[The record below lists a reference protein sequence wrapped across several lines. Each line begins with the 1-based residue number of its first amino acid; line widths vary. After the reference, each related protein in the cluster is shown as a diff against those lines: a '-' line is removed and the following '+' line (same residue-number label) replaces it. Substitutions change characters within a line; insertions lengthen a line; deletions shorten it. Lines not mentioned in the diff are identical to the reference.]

1 MKKDKPFFIQPERI
15 LVISMRY
22 LGDVLLTTPLL
33 HTLRRTYPDSKLDI
47 LVFDST
53 AAILEGNPDVDRVI
67 PISQRPPLSESFK
80 LIYLLFRNYDLAI
93 VTQTGDRPFYY
104 SLVASG
110 TRIATVPPKK
120 TTGWWK
126 RFFMR
131 YWIEFDDKETHTVL
145 QNLKLCEFIGASPRF
160 SLVPPRPHEKIH
172 SLAFSPEVK
181 NYAVLHI
188 LPQWQYKRWTEQG
201 WIAVCRYLD
210 NQGIRVVLSGS
221 PVQAEIDYIASI
233 QKSLPSSVIN
243 IAGKASLAQL
253 SNIISR
259 ASLFIG
265 PDTGITHLAAATGIP
280 VIALYGPTNP
290 VKWAPWP
297 ADYRQNKNPFQ
308 RKGSQQVN
316 NVFLIQG
323 EAECVPCHQEGCDN
337 HRLSHSECLDTLSP
351 ERVIKT
357 IHKILKQ

>member
-33 HTLRRTYPDSKLDI
+33 HSLRQTYPDCKLDI

-53 AAILEGNPDVDRVI
+53 AAILEGNPDIDRVI
-67 PISQRPPLSESFK
+67 CIPQRPTLSESFI
-80 LIYLLFRNYDLAI
+80 LIRRLFRSYGLAI

-110 TRIATVPPKK
+110 TRIAAVPPKK
-120 TTGWWK
+120 NTGWWK
-126 RFFMR
+126 RWFMHS
-131 YWIEFDDKETHTVL
+131 WVEFDDKETHTVL
-145 QNLKLCEFIGASPRF
+145 QHLKLDELIGVRPSF
-160 SLVPPRPHEKIH
+160 SLVPPRPSEEIQN
-172 SLAFSPEVK
+172 SIFSPGET
-181 NYAVLHI
+181 NYAVLH
-188 LPQWQYKRWTEQG
+188 LHPQWHYKRWTEQG

-210 NQGIRVVLSGS
+210 KQGVSVVLSGS
-221 PVQAEIDYIASI
+221 PAQAEIDYIAKI
-233 QKSLPSSVIN
+233 QQSLPSSVIN
-243 IAGKASLAQL
+243 IAGKTSLAQL
-253 SNIISR
+253 SDIISR

-280 VIALYGPTNP
+280 VITLYGPTNP

-297 ADYRQNKNPFQ
+297 FGYRQNKNPFQ
-308 RKGSQQVN
+308 RKGSQHVN

-351 ERVIKT
+351 EKVINT
-357 IHKILKQ
+357 IQKILKQ